1 MLHGDTMKAV
11 RYLAA
16 WDVRTVEVAVPVP
29 AEGEALVKVRYCGI
43 CGSDMG
49 IIAGTHPR
57 AKPPL
62 ILGHEF
68 SGEILEI
75 RPGCKKTTLKAGDK
89 VTAYPL
95 LSCGNCWSCR
105 NGVSH
110 VCRSLKLFGIDRDGF
125 MAEYAAVLVEYLYKL
140 PEKQSF
146 EKAAL
151 VEPLA
156 VGVHS
161 VRMAEVRPDDMMVV
175 MGAGPIGL
183 VVALALKD
191 AGVKK
196 IYLTDINSCRLNLA
210 RQLGFATFNAAET
223 NVAEEVRRITNGD
236 GADVVF
242 EVAGAAESAMQ
253 MTEIVRCRGKV
264 IMVSV
269 HKKPHEVDLRS
280 INFKE
285 ITLIGTRVYTREDYE
300 YAIRI
305 ADALPLERLVTHKV
319 PAADAPRGF
328 ELMKNPDGVCKV
340 LISME

>member
-1 MLHGDTMKAV
+1 MLRGDTMKAV
-11 RYLAA
+11 RYVAA
-16 WDVRTVEVAVPVP
+16 WDVRTMEVKVPVP

-68 SGEILEI
+68 SGEIVEL
-75 RPGCKKTTLKAGDK
+75 RPGSEKTSLKVGDK

-95 LSCGNCWSCR
+95 LSCGKCWSCR

-125 MAEYAAVLVEYLYKL
+125 MAEFAAVPVEYLYKL
-140 PEKQSF
+140 PETQSF

-161 VRMAEVRPDDMMVV
+161 VAMSEVKGDDVTVV

-183 VVALALKD
+183 VVGLALRD

-196 IYLTDINSCRLNLA
+196 VYLTDLNPYRLDLA
-210 RQLGFATFNAAET
+210 RRLGFATFNTAEGK
-223 NVAEEVRRITNGD
+223 VAEEILGITNGD

-285 ITLIGTRVYTREDYE
+285 ITLLGTRVYTREDYE
-300 YAIRI
+300 HAIEI
-305 ADALPLERLVTHKV
+305 ADDLSLENLVTHKV
-319 PAADAPRGF
+319 SVNDAPRGF

-340 LISME
+340 LIDME

>member
-1 MLHGDTMKAV
+1 MLCGDTMKAV
-11 RYLAA
+11 RYVAP
-16 WDVRTVEVAVPVP
+16 WEVRTVEVALPVP

-49 IIAGTHPR
+49 IIGGTHPR

-68 SGEILEI
+68 AGEIVEL
-75 RPGCKKTTLKAGDK
+75 RPDENKTTFKSGDH

-95 LSCGNCWSCR
+95 LSCGKCWSCR

-125 MAEYAAVLVEYLYKL
+125 MAEFAAVPVKYLYKL
-140 PEKQSF
+140 PETQSY

-161 VRMAEVRPDDMMVV
+161 VAMAQVQKDDMTVV

-183 VVALALKD
+183 VVALSLRD

-196 IYLTDINSCRLNLA
+196 IYLTDINAYRLELA
-210 RQLGFATFNAAET
+210 RQLGFATFNAAEGKVT
-223 NVAEEVRRITNGD
+223 EEILRITDGN

-242 EVAGAAESAMQ
+242 EVAGAAPSAMQ
-253 MTEIVRCRGKV
+253 MTELVRCRGKV

-269 HKKPHEVDLRS
+269 HKAPHEVDLRS

-285 ITLIGTRVYTREDYE
+285 ITLIGTRVYTRPDYE
-300 YAIRI
+300 HAIKI
-305 ADALPLERLVTHKV
+305 AGDLPLEKLVTHKI
-319 PAADAPRGF
+319 PIADAPRGF